1 MSHITGVVARKGE
14 ALGIPTPINT
24 ATTEIDRRINE
35 GELEMDVSN
44 FGLLKAML
52 DSVPNQG

>member
-1 MSHITGVVARKGE
+1 MSHITGFVVLKGKE
-14 ALGIPTPINT
+14 LGISTPVNA

-44 FGLLKAML
+44 LGLLKAML
-52 DSVPNQG
+52 DSVPN